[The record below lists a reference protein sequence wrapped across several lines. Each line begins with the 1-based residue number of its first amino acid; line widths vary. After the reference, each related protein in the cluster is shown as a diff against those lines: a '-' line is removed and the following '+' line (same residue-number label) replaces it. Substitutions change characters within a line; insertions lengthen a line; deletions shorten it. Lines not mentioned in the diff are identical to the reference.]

1 MKTDGIFTLHHIAVK
16 YKIGQTFNLRPF
28 GDVHRDNPGIA
39 KDKWGEFLDDSKKLQ
54 NPLFLGMGDYWD
66 SFSSSERVIFDNAG
80 IHESTKKNIE
90 TEGEKKVSSLAKELD
105 FMKGKLV
112 GLLGGNHFIQF
123 KGGAT
128 SDMKLADKLGTDYLG
143 SCAAIRITF
152 EPETSNKIGK
162 QVSVDIFAHHGKG
175 AGQTTVGRM
184 MSVEKMVQICE
195 ADIFL
200 QGHNHARGVLPLGDK
215 LRIDSNNSGLF
226 IRSRHCWI
234 GRTGGFL
241 RGYVDNE
248 PSYIVDALMPP
259 TSLGWIDF
267 TLTPKRIRENGEDRM
282 TVEIGS
288 RQ

>member
-1 MKTDGIFTLHHIAVK
+1 MKTDGIFTLHQVTVK
-16 YKIGQTFNLRPF
+16 YKLGQMFTLRPF

-39 KDKWGEFLDDSKKLQ
+39 NDKWAEFLSDSAKLKD
-54 NPLFLGMGDYWD
+54 PLFLGMGDYFD
-66 SFSSSERVIFDNAG
+66 SFSTSERVILGNSG
-80 IHESTKKNIE
+80 IHESTKKNME
-90 TEGEKKVSSLAKELD
+90 TEGERKVSSLHKEID
-105 FMKGKLV
+105 FMEGDLI

-123 KGGAT
+123 KGGKT
-128 SDMKLADKLGTDYLG
+128 SDMMLADKLNTNYLG
-143 SCAAIRITF
+143 SCSAIRITF
-152 EPETSNKIGK
+152 EPKDSGMRGK
-162 QVSVDIFAHHGKG
+162 KVSVDIFAHHGKG
-175 AGQTTVGRM
+175 AGNTTVGRM

-215 LRIDSNNSGLF
+215 LRIDSNSSGLF

-241 RGYVDNE
+241 RGYVNDE